1 MTNYTVV
8 SSIFCKLHLRVFDF
22 LTFILQ
28 GPQFCKKYTLGL
40 SKIGIFSYTLGLG
53 VRPNIL
59 TPRHFLLEVPPPR
72 AEIHPSGHGT
82 QSRRLGFY
90 EVDQTDREMFESIL
104 EEALGSE
111 DFSGHLSTSDLDR
124 YADFIITALHTAV
137 DKAILKSKSVRSE
150 SNPISNETLALIKE
164 KRKLRRQYS

>member
-1 MTNYTVV
+1 MRKSDTWSSNSKFSPQIFETYFRLYGRVTNYTVG

-59 TPRHFLLEVPPPR
+59 TPRHFLLEVPPW
-72 AEIHPSGHGT
+72 AFM
-82 QSRRLGFY
+82 L
-90 EVDQTDREMFESIL
+90 
-104 EEALGSE
+104 
-111 DFSGHLSTSDLDR
+111 
-124 YADFIITALHTAV
+124 FIIHYRNSKQCLLL
-137 DKAILKSKSVRSE
+137 LKSIAIDIGVC
-150 SNPISNETLALIKE
+150 ILYLINEL
-164 KRKLRRQYS
+164 

>member
-1 MTNYTVV
+1 MTNYTVG

-59 TPRHFLLEVPPPR
+59 TPRHFLSPPPGWLPR
-72 AEIHPSGHGT
+72 NK
-82 QSRRLGFY
+82 
-90 EVDQTDREMFESIL
+90 
-104 EEALGSE
+104 ALVWSMLKNIRTLLLRTSE
-111 DFSGHLSTSDLDR
+111 L
-124 YADFIITALHTAV
+124 
-137 DKAILKSKSVRSE
+137 RSE
-150 SNPISNETLALIKE
+150 YFSALIAQLVNNCLIE
-164 KRKLRRQYS
+164 TVLHERPYLELSFDSLAEFKRRISAIGTL